1 MRGWSRTPLLGFLLG
16 WAACG
21 ASGKGTGPEPIV
33 ESEPV
38 VESEP
43 AVESEPVV
51 ESEPE
56 IEWKWTCTATATG
69 RDRLFGAQVSATISV
84 SENTEADARQDLQD
98 AACLIYKDCGQLQDI
113 SCDER
118 DEP

>member
-16 WAACG
+16 LAACG
-21 ASGKGTGPEPIV
+21 ASGKGTGPEPI
-33 ESEPV
+33 
-38 VESEP
+38 
-43 AVESEPVV
+43 VESEPVV